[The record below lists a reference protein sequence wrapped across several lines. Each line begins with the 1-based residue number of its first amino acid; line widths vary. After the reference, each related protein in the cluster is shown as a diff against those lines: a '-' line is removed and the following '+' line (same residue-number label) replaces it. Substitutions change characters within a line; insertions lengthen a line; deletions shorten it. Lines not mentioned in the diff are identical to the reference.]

1 MHFASCTVYDPD
13 SVSSRFMDRCK
24 QVPGM
29 LLDSIIVWRTIGEP
43 IDNLRTSGAGR
54 ADPLNFV

>member
-1 MHFASCTVYDPD
+1 
-13 SVSSRFMDRCK
+13 
-24 QVPGM
+24 M
-29 LLDSIIVWRTIGEP
+29 LLDSIIVWRTIGDP